1 LHLLVIVVAV
11 AVVGVDAV
19 LVLRAAEAHPR
30 VLARAHARHGA
41 LAVVGALRLADGCKE
56 ERVRWRGERWREWVV
71 EIQLANPGS
80 QMPVKGAAGWY
91 GVKGGEME
99 KAKSMMLY
107 GEIFAYDAAI
117 GSGYSYVF

>member
-1 LHLLVIVVAV
+1 LSVGLWYSLVQVVDLALTHITHDHSYAALLNEWLHLLVIVVAV
-11 AVVGVDAV
+11 AVVGIDAV

-41 LAVVGALRLADGCKE
+41 LAVVGALRLADGCNE

-80 QMPVKGAAGWY
+80 QMPVKGAAG
-91 GVKGGEME
+91 
-99 KAKSMMLY
+99 
-107 GEIFAYDAAI
+107 
-117 GSGYSYVF
+117 